1 MMVGVERVLEYV
13 EDTPLEEDDDKEVQ
27 DDAVPVSY
35 EGNQR
40 FLDATTHL
48 DKSSVRP
55 SVLG

>member
-13 EDTPLEEDDDKEVQ
+13 EDTPLEEDDKEVQ
-27 DDAVPVSY
+27 EDTVPVSF
-35 EGNQR
+35 EENR
-40 FLDATTHL
+40 CFICV